1 MTVVRESRLKV
12 QDVPVERL
20 HPNPWN
26 PNRVPPE
33 MYAKL
38 RAYIEREGL
47 VEPLVVRPAEEP
59 GHYQILG
66 GEHRARIAKELGMTH
81 VPCAV
86 VEVDDRR
93 AKILTVNLNELKGQS
108 VPALLAELVH
118 DLSRDLS
125 LEDLETQLPY
135 DLAQLEDLQD
145 LLRIPD
151 GLEAELAAEAER
163 MERERPRILS
173 FALSPEQA
181 EVVEEAITRAL
192 DDVAGTSRGAALT
205 QMARVYLEREGG
217 EED

>member
-1 MTVVRESRLKV
+1 MIVRESQLRV
-12 QDVPVERL
+12 QDIPVERL

-26 PNRVPPE
+26 PNRVAPE
-33 MYAKL
+33 MYTKL
-38 RAYIEREGL
+38 RAYIEREGM
-47 VEPLVVRPAEEP
+47 VEPLVVRPVEPP

-81 VPCAV
+81 VPCAI

-93 AKILTVNLNELKGQS
+93 AKILTINLNELKGQS

-118 DLSRDLS
+118 DLSRELS

-135 DLAQLEDLQD
+135 DLAQLEDLQG

-181 EVVEEAITRAL
+181 EIVEEAVTRAL
-192 DDVAGTSRGAALT
+192 DAVAGTSRGAALT
-205 QMARVYLEREGG
+205 HMARAYLGRKGGG
-217 EED
+217 ED

>member
-12 QDVPVERL
+12 QDIPVERL

-26 PNRVPPE
+26 PNRVPPQ

-47 VEPLVVRPAEEP
+47 VEPLVVRPAEQP

-86 VEVDDRR
+86 VDLDDRR

-118 DLSRDLS
+118 DLSRELTM
-125 LEDLETQLPY
+125 EDLESQLPY
-135 DLAQLEDLQD
+135 DTAELADLQD
-145 LLRIPD
+145 LLKIPE

-163 MERERPRILS
+163 MERERPHILS

-181 EVVEEAITRAL
+181 EIVEEAVVQATQ
-192 DDVAGTSRGAALT
+192 DVAGTSRGAALT
-205 QMARVYLEREGG
+205 HMARTFLAAEGG
-217 EED
+217 DET